1 MIATLPAAGF
11 EARSPVPEQSCSQR
25 GRTAPRRSSPRL
37 PAARYGCGGSR
48 RRSESERPPPA
59 LRRTAAAPRLAEPG
73 ESGAPSCVARGPRST
88 RRGEALPRPRRSP
101 PGALPAAG
109 SAPLRSSLTCSRRCP
124 RSGRGTPIA
133 HAGTA
138 VPSPLLP
145 LRPSLGRGR
154 RMTAGTPRAAPPP
167 IAARSRA
174 LCPAL
179 ALECAPPPDGRRGG
193 GRGGSSPAH
202 ARALRPPHA
211 LKPRLLPAPPPI
223 GFAGSVPGDRELPIG
238 RSRCRAT
245 ERPGPAPR
253 RACRLPPPAGGR
265 GRGRRG
271 ALALVGLGWD
281 GLPAT
286 SNRWGGGKEHGSPSA
301 AVGPEPSLSGAPLGA
316 SAAPPPRFKSQ
327 DAAAR
332 WR

>member
-109 SAPLRSSLTCSRRCP
+109 SARLRSSLTCSRRCP

-145 LRPSLGRGR
+145 PRPSLGRGR

-179 ALECAPPPDGRRGG
+179 ALECAPPPDGRGGG

-245 ERPGPAPR
+245 ERPGPARPR
-253 RACRLPPPAGGR
+253 PTACLPPPSPGGGSREGTAGRFGV
-265 GRGRRG
+265 GW
-271 ALALVGLGWD
+271 AGLGWAAGD
-281 GLPAT
+281 EQQV
-286 SNRWGGGKEHGSPSA
+286 GGREGARE
-301 AVGPEPSLSGAPLGA
+301 SLSRRRA
-316 SAAPPPRFKSQ
+316 
-327 DAAAR
+327 
-332 WR
+332 